1 MNEPALVKNETEH
14 RYEVFLGHR
23 LAAFAEY
30 LQRGPSTELPHT
42 VTKPEFRGQ
51 GLAGKVVDFA
61 LADIAAAGKKVRP
74 TCPYVARRIAEK
86 PEFAHLLER

>member
-14 RYEVFLGHR
+14 RYELFLGDR

-42 VTKPEFRGQ
+42 VISRWLILQPR
-51 GLAGKVVDFA
+51 
-61 LADIAAAGKKVRP
+61 
-74 TCPYVARRIAEK
+74 ARRYGPPA
-86 PEFAHLLER
+86 PMSPGG

>member
-1 MNEPALVKNETEH
+1 MSKQILPGTEVDGDPVV
-14 RYEVFLGHR
+14 RIQDRAPG
-23 LAAFAEY
+23 
-30 LQRGPSTELPHT
+30 GPSTELPHT